1 MVSYEQMFLFL
12 RLIFSYLF
20 MSETEKFVCR
30 AKRNYLETRAKKII
44 FLIAFGNN
52 RTEKISCVYVIR
64 ICDDN
69 MNRFGCVLSSLI
81 VFRLLTDLKWKKSH
95 GCFDFLE
102 VFFFFYI
109 FKIVFSCFASLKTEN
124 WYLLQF
130 VKKYLPWLEFSFLS
144 LINFLVISSRAI
156 RFDPLMCIVFFLLL
170 NR

>member
-102 VFFFFYI
+102 VFFSSI
-109 FKIVFSCFASLKTEN
+109 FLKSSSLVLRLRRLKIGICCSSLKN
-124 WYLLQF
+124 I
-130 VKKYLPWLEFSFLS
+130 FLDS
-144 LINFLVISSRAI
+144 NFLFSR
-156 RFDPLMCIVFFLLL
+156 
-170 NR
+170 